1 MKTAKM
7 WRIKL
12 FVGCINQNA
21 ACALTWK
28 RKMIDKTDKLKS
40 QIMLNISDES
50 FMLLHSE
57 DLDIL
62 DVYLVL
68 SAALDYIEDEAE
80 ALSRKEGSY
89 LQ

>member
-1 MKTAKM
+1 
-7 WRIKL
+7 
-12 FVGCINQNA
+12 
-21 ACALTWK
+21 
-28 RKMIDKTDKLKS
+28 MIDKTDDLKS
-40 QIMLNISDES
+40 QIMLNIGENS
-50 FMLLHSE
+50 FTLLHSS

-80 ALSRKEGSY
+80 AVSRREGSY

>member
-1 MKTAKM
+1 
-7 WRIKL
+7 
-12 FVGCINQNA
+12 
-21 ACALTWK
+21 
-28 RKMIDKTDKLKS
+28 MIDKSDKLKS

-50 FMLLHSE
+50 FMLLHSD

>member
-1 MKTAKM
+1 
-7 WRIKL
+7 
-12 FVGCINQNA
+12 
-21 ACALTWK
+21 
-28 RKMIDKTDKLKS
+28 MIDKTNKFKS
-40 QIMLNISDES
+40 QIMLNISDNS
-50 FMLLHSE
+50 FVILHSE

-80 ALSRKEGSY
+80 AVSRREGSY

>member
-1 MKTAKM
+1 ME
-7 WRIKL
+7 
-12 FVGCINQNA
+12 GH
-21 ACALTWK
+21 AL
-28 RKMIDKTDKLKS
+28 IDKTKDLKS
-40 QIMLNISDES
+40 QIMLNIGEND
-50 FMLLHSE
+50 FTLLHSS

-80 ALSRKEGSY
+80 AVSRREGSY

>member
-1 MKTAKM
+1 
-7 WRIKL
+7 
-12 FVGCINQNA
+12 
-21 ACALTWK
+21 
-28 RKMIDKTDKLKS
+28 MIDKNDKLKS

-80 ALSRKEGSY
+80 AVSRREGSY

>member
-1 MKTAKM
+1 
-7 WRIKL
+7 
-12 FVGCINQNA
+12 
-21 ACALTWK
+21 
-28 RKMIDKTDKLKS
+28 MIDKTDKIKS

-50 FMLLHSE
+50 FMILHSE

-80 ALSRKEGSY
+80 ALSRREGSY

>member
-1 MKTAKM
+1 MGNT
-7 WRIKL
+7 KL
-12 FVGCINQNA
+12 EGTGVKP
-21 ACALTWK
+21 TK
-28 RKMIDKTDKLKS
+28 EDKIKS

-50 FMLLHSE
+50 FMLLHSD
-57 DLDIL
+57 DLDLL

-68 SAALDYIEDEAE
+68 QSALAYIEDEAE

>member
-1 MKTAKM
+1 MSIDTAN
-7 WRIKL
+7 IK
-12 FVGCINQNA
+12 
-21 ACALTWK
+21 
-28 RKMIDKTDKLKS
+28 D
-40 QIMLNISDES
+40 QIIINISADS
-50 FMLLHSE
+50 FMILHSE
-57 DLDIL
+57 TLDIL

>member
-1 MKTAKM
+1 M
-7 WRIKL
+7 
-12 FVGCINQNA
+12 IN
-21 ACALTWK
+21 K
-28 RKMIDKTDKLKS
+28 SDKLKS

-80 ALSRKEGSY
+80 SISRKEGSY

>member
-1 MKTAKM
+1 MSK
-7 WRIKL
+7 
-12 FVGCINQNA
+12 
-21 ACALTWK
+21 
-28 RKMIDKTDKLKS
+28 DKIKS
-40 QIMLNISDES
+40 QIMLNISENEFS
-50 FMLLHSE
+50 ILHSE

-80 ALSRKEGSY
+80 AVSRKEGAY

>member
-1 MKTAKM
+1 
-7 WRIKL
+7 
-12 FVGCINQNA
+12 
-21 ACALTWK
+21 
-28 RKMIDKTDKLKS
+28 MIDKSDKLKS

-50 FMLLHSE
+50 FVILHSE

>member
-1 MKTAKM
+1 MGNT
-7 WRIKL
+7 KL
-12 FVGCINQNA
+12 EGIGVKPTKI
-21 ACALTWK
+21 
-28 RKMIDKTDKLKS
+28 KS
-40 QIMLNISDES
+40 QIMLNISDNEFS
-50 FMLLHSE
+50 ILHSE

-80 ALSRKEGSY
+80 AVSRKEGSY

>member
-1 MKTAKM
+1 MKPTK
-7 WRIKL
+7 I
-12 FVGCINQNA
+12 
-21 ACALTWK
+21 
-28 RKMIDKTDKLKS
+28 KS
-40 QIMLNISDES
+40 QIMLNISDNEFS
-50 FMLLHSE
+50 ILHSE

-80 ALSRKEGSY
+80 AVSRREGSY

>member
-1 MKTAKM
+1 MKP
-7 WRIKL
+7 
-12 FVGCINQNA
+12 
-21 ACALTWK
+21 
-28 RKMIDKTDKLKS
+28 TDKNNKKMKS
-40 QIMLNISDES
+40 QIMLNISDHEFS
-50 FMLLHSE
+50 ILHSE

-80 ALSRKEGSY
+80 SISRKEGAY